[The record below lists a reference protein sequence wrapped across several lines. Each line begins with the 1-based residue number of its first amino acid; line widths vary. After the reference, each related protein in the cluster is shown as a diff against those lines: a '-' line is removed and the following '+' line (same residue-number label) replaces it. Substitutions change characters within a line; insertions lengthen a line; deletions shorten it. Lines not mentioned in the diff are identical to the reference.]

1 MAKQSRAAGF
11 RRSTLRSVLRCLVL
25 TASRPVDMTVL
36 PPLSTVIEAGAVGQT
51 VESSW
56 LLPIDTAVGDPC
68 SAVTYTVICGGS
80 GTAHHCR
87 QSSRLMQVA
96 KLGA

>member
-1 MAKQSRAAGF
+1 M
-11 RRSTLRSVLRCLVL
+11 LRWLAL

-36 PPLSTVIEAGAVGQT
+36 PPLSTVAVEVSAAGQT
-51 VESSW
+51 VECSW

-96 KLGA
+96 KLAA